1 MKIIQNNKEYGY
13 QQPIINDIDVVW
25 DTNITAS
32 GQEHTLTSNLSS
44 YARIIVSMTI
54 PGIDGQ
60 ASNNATGSVDLSYED
75 FRAGKEA
82 SYYYGTADQRI
93 RVKCVSDTKVRV
105 DASLV
110 PVHVKIEGVKRTAQ
124 IGNLTSERLTV
135 TVPSYVTES
144 YITGELLGDW
154 AHIHGGFKSTTTF
167 INVGSTLCTVNG
179 IKFDTTPLTATVSW
193 CNSNDGRIA
202 FIEAVNNSNT
212 IRMRDVRAEANNFY
226 WFDIVCKCVRT

>member
-13 QQPIINDIDVVW
+13 QQPIINNVDVLW
-25 DTNITAS
+25 DTDITAS

-54 PGIDGQ
+54 PGIDGV
-60 ASNNATGSVDLSYED
+60 ASNNATGTVDLSYAD

-110 PVHVKIEGVKRTAQ
+110 PVHVKIEGVKRTSQ
-124 IGNLTSERLTV
+124 VPSISNFV
-135 TVPSYVTES
+135 TVL
-144 YITGELLGDW
+144 TGKTSSG
-154 AHIHGGFKSTTTF
+154 AISF
-167 INVGSTLCTVNG
+167 IS
-179 IKFDTTPLTATVSW
+179 S
-193 CNSNDGRIA
+193 
-202 FIEAVNNSNT
+202 
-212 IRMRDVRAEANNFY
+212 
-226 WFDIVCKCVRT
+226 